1 MIKIRARLFVIALG
15 LSLVGYG
22 CGSEAD
28 QPLKEPP
35 KEGAESHT
43 ADDEKIN
50 PTGESVC
57 QARQTRIPCITAPQ

>member
-28 QPLKEPP
+28 QPP
-35 KEGAESHT
+35 KAGAESHT

-57 QARQTRIPCITAPQ
+57 QARQVRIPWLTAPR